1 MYSVFKNFSPEKMSH
16 LLSLSI
22 ILAPLRII
30 HLNMSLQLNKSYQL
44 AQFHHLKLFQIDIRI
59 HIIVR
64 LVKIVDGGIDGFLG
78 GLDMAT

>member
-1 MYSVFKNFSPEKMSH
+1 
-16 LLSLSI
+16 
-22 ILAPLRII
+22 
-30 HLNMSLQLNKSYQL
+30 MSLQLNKSYQL